1 MTASLYQSG
10 SGSLAVA
17 GMQLTFAAQDAPRNH
32 WLSEAKIGIDH
43 GLKQKRPRFRGRFLG
58 K

>member
-1 MTASLYQSG
+1 
-10 SGSLAVA
+10 
-17 GMQLTFAAQDAPRNH
+17 MQLTFAAQDAPRNH

>member
-1 MTASLYQSG
+1 
-10 SGSLAVA
+10 
-17 GMQLTFAAQDAPRNH
+17 MQVTFAAQNAPRNH
-32 WLSEAKIGIDH
+32 RLNEAKIDIDH